1 MLDWHRAPMS
11 RQKYDQ
17 RNADIL
23 MAFIVDD
30 SNDRNAMQR
39 YGISKKKQDQ
49 HNADLLLA
57 SWDDTSFNPLLTNE
71 L

>member
-1 MLDWHRAPMS
+1 MS
-11 RQKYDQ
+11 RQKYGQ

-23 MAFIVDD
+23 MALVDE
-30 SNDRNAMQR
+30 SNDRNAMKR

-49 HNADLLLA
+49 HNADLLMA
-57 SWDDTSFNPLLTNE
+57 SWDYRNE